1 MSMVGYFSQDFE
13 AGREFAGSGRTA
25 ASAALV
31 ACLLLLAAS
40 VLSAD
45 PVKAKEATTKP
56 SSVAALKTEAPALS
70 APATNAAVDPATC
83 AKPQDAAASPV
94 GASDEKPSVTAPAS
108 ASDAETSDSSSGSK
122 ADFMKDKLKLSLG
135 GKSGSASDQPQQ
147 CGIDEAK
154 DK

>member
-1 MSMVGYFSQDFE
+1 MVSYFSQDFE
-13 AGREFAGSGRTA
+13 AGRKFSGSGRA
-25 ASAALV
+25 ATSAGLV
-31 ACLLLLAAS
+31 SCLLLAAS

-70 APATNAAVDPATC
+70 SPAANAAVDPATC
-83 AKPQDAAASPV
+83 AKPQDAGASPA
-94 GASDEKPSVTAPAS
+94 GASDEKPSVPAPAS
-108 ASDAETSDSSSGSK
+108 ASDAETSDSSSESK

-147 CGIDEAK
+147 RGIDEAK